1 MAPCRYMSTYC
12 TYMVHTYIL
21 YHIHT
26 YYISRKTCILK
37 QWMRANQKG
46 GIHKLCW
53 PNFENDWLPTYPCL
67 HLWRNSLTVLGW
79 KSAYRPLTFRVPTTQ
94 WIFLLY
100 RRLQKIEQVKPDHCD
115 RYQNNRNK
123 NCNWMAL
130 VSYIGNCG
138 NISQISLK
146 CRKSLNLVKL
156 LKSWQFIISLKTF
169 GGLINYFK

>member
-1 MAPCRYMSTYC
+1 MMDKFLYPYIRPRMGRPCGCQHNPCS
-12 TYMVHTYIL
+12 L
-21 YHIHT
+21 
-26 YYISRKTCILK
+26 KTLDCCFNYPLVLIWLLK
-37 QWMRANQKG
+37 FDR
-46 GIHKLCW
+46 
-53 PNFENDWLPTYPCL
+53 
-67 HLWRNSLTVLGW
+67 
-79 KSAYRPLTFRVPTTQ
+79 TQ

-100 RRLQKIEQVKPDHCD
+100 RWLQKIEQVKPDHCD

>member
-1 MAPCRYMSTYC
+1 MFYTIFCQKCLLKRLDTTQNVWKKEKQKSWLVSRHVFQGRRKHLESGWAETLKWKLRYVFYTIFCQKMGGQMSG
-12 TYMVHTYIL
+12 
-21 YHIHT
+21 
-26 YYISRKTCILK
+26 KKEK
-37 QWMRANQKG
+37 QK
-46 GIHKLCW
+46 
-53 PNFENDWLPTYPCL
+53 
-67 HLWRNSLTVLGW
+67 
-79 KSAYRPLTFRVPTTQ
+79 TQ

>member
-1 MAPCRYMSTYC
+1 
-12 TYMVHTYIL
+12 MVYEWTFDIFKLYIGI
-21 YHIHT
+21 YKFDSGQNSWGYIRIKEHEQ
-26 YYISRKTCILK
+26 YYVGWFL
-37 QWMRANQKG
+37 NQSV
-46 GIHKLCW
+46 
-53 PNFENDWLPTYPCL
+53 
-67 HLWRNSLTVLGW
+67 LWFRN
-79 KSAYRPLTFRVPTTQ
+79 AQ

-169 GGLINYFK
+169 GDLIIYYK